1 MNSGLESGTSKIIR
15 TAMKMVKWAMTH
27 NVWLS
32 TTFEVQCILGWGG
45 CGVVLGATRRSNNEE
60 VAIKIIYRQLS
71 IACTPDGLPKEIS
84 LHQFLEH
91 PNIVESIEHSSDDR
105 AYYLVMERFG
115 VRWKQ
120 PLLVKASITIP
131 AIDPTLQDV
140 SNDLASVHETVVHHP
155 HRPNHERR
163 RYLRRADEM
172 STQRPSMLGA
182 FRKQQDPR
190 VKESHSRVIKKAI
203 FYQEFRNDARRL
215 L

>member
-1 MNSGLESGTSKIIR
+1 
-15 TAMKMVKWAMTH
+15 MKMVKWAMTH

-71 IACTPDGLPKEIS
+71 IECNPDGLPKEIS

-91 PNIVESIEHSSDDR
+91 PNIVESIEHSSDDH

-115 VRWKQ
+115 VRWNNHTGG
-120 PLLVKASITIP
+120 ASITIT

-140 SNDLASVHETVVHHP
+140 SNDLASVHNTVVHHP
-155 HRPNHERR
+155 HRPTHERR
-163 RYLRRADEM
+163 RYLRRADQIPPTPIHAG
-172 STQRPSMLGA
+172 SIPKTAG
-182 FRKQQDPR
+182 PR
-190 VKESHSRVIKKAI
+190 VKESHSRVIKKAL